1 MIHDRGGKRVI
12 AKERDLLEL
21 IGKFGS
27 LDVTVIGDAMLDN
40 YMDGE
45 AARMCR
51 EAPVPVVDLLET
63 VDRAGGAAN
72 TAANVAALGA
82 NVRFV
87 GVVGDDTYGRRL
99 LRTIEEAGL
108 YPGDLIVARGRETLS
123 KCRLVANN
131 QLIARIDSGDTQDVD
146 EETEARLVATLAQ
159 ALSGSDLLIISD
171 YGYGTVTS
179 NVVATL
185 GRLLKHYELPV
196 VVDSKFPERY
206 RELGV
211 TAVKPNYGEVIRL
224 LGLASQPADRAAQLE
239 PYEEKLLELT
249 GARMVAA
256 TLDKE
261 GALIIEREAP
271 SYRTYSDPMPNSHAT
286 GAGDT
291 YTAALALALAAD
303 ADAPT
308 AAECAAAAARI
319 VVSTSGTTV
328 CEQQELL
335 AALSLREKATELG
348 PLLEALREARDQGKR
363 IVFTNGCFDILHR
376 GHVTYLSKAKSLGDV
391 LVVAVNS
398 DEQVR
403 DQKGPGRPINS
414 LEDRMSVLAGLSCVD
429 FVVPFFE
436 PTPARLIEQ
445 VRPHIF
451 VKGGDYTE
459 STLPEAPV
467 VRRLGGR
474 IELLPY
480 LSGQSTTGIVERIR
494 NGSNGSAKAPG
505 GAG

>member
-1 MIHDRGGKRVI
+1 
-12 AKERDLLEL
+12 
-21 IGKFGS
+21 
-27 LDVTVIGDAMLDN
+27 MLDN

-179 NVVATL
+179 DVVATL

-211 TAVKPNYGEVIRL
+211 TAVKPNYGEVFRL
-224 LGLASQPADRAAQLE
+224 LGLASQPDGRAAQLE

-249 GARMVAA
+249 RARMVAA

-261 GALIIEREAP
+261 GALIIERDAP

-335 AALSLREKATELG
+335 
-348 PLLEALREARDQGKR
+348 PEALREARDQGKR